1 MLCFAFTLLRVDR
14 YRIAAEQLNKHSK
27 ERTITLYTIKDLRA
41 KTGMTQKAFAEY
53 FRIPK
58 RTVEDWE
65 YEKRK
70 CPDYLVDLIHYK
82 LLKEGLIKD

>member
-1 MLCFAFTLLRVDR
+1 MN
-14 YRIAAEQLNKHSK
+14 IK
-27 ERTITLYTIKDLRA
+27 ELRA
-41 KTGMTQKAFAEY
+41 ATGMTQKAFAEF

-82 LLKEGLIKD
+82 LLKEGLINE